1 MVGKL
6 AASGSSGSIIIPP
19 AGITGVS
26 VQLMAEIEVIHYKP
40 CKIKYNIPTGPSE
53 VTYHAPLVVFL
64 EPKNLL
70 QVEPKNKIQVEK

>member
-1 MVGKL
+1 MVGNL
-6 AASGSSGSIIIPP
+6 ALGSLGLIITPP

-26 VQLMAEIEVIHYKP
+26 VQLIAEIKNIQYKP
-40 CKIKYNIPTGPSE
+40 CKIKYNIQTGHSK

-70 QVEPKNKIQVEK
+70 QLEPKT